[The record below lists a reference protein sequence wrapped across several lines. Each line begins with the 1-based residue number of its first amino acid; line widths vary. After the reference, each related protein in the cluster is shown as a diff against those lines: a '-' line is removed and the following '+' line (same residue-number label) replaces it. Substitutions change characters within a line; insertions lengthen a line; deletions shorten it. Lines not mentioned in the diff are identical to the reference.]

1 MDKEVWGIVI
11 AVAVV
16 GGGIIAALV
25 LHLAS
30 EARINREHKR
40 LNDDRIA
47 DGLPPLSRE
56 ELGLYDDFH
65 DA

>member
-1 MDKEVWGIVI
+1 MAAVI
-11 AVAVV
+11 
-16 GGGIIAALV
+16 GGGIIAALLV
-25 LHLAS
+25 HFAR

-40 LNDDRIA
+40 LNDERLQQ
-47 DGLPPLSRE
+47 GLPPASRE